1 MKFEY
6 LSDGS
11 KDCPL
16 IRLYDFSRTEV
27 QLLRQLIRLLATGE
41 RELVALQ
48 NEFWV
53 QPIRGCR
60 LTLRQARQNYGVR
73 QADSLAF
80 DCELNSIGWSNVEGL
95 LDPFCDSDTSGFQW
109 LTREGTVS
117 LLISQSG
124 QW

>member
-11 KDCPL
+11 KGCPL

-41 RELVALQ
+41 RELIALQ

-53 QPIRGCR
+53 QPVRGCC
-60 LTLRQARQNYGVR
+60 LTLRQAKRNYGVR
-73 QADSLAF
+73 QADNPTF
-80 DCELNSIGWSNVEGL
+80 DCELNSSGWNNVEGL
-95 LDPFCDSDTSGFQW
+95 LDPFCDSDISGFQW
-109 LTREGTVS
+109 LTRDGTVS